1 MLASGA
7 LAPVHKFSKFVH
19 GCAVLLPDEVQAM
32 PYWVDDPALA
42 PSIRATGASGASL
55 LRRPSPP
62 RPRAARPSR
71 AFAMHVQS
79 PGYVSMCAK
88 ESERGREKTEELCG
102 GVNPIGDRMLRWGI
116 L

>member
-42 PSIRATGASGASL
+42 PSIRATGASGARIEGASAG
-55 LRRPSPP
+55 S
-62 RPRAARPSR
+62 ST
-71 AFAMHVQS
+71 Q
-79 PGYVSMCAK
+79 
-88 ESERGREKTEELCG
+88 
-102 GVNPIGDRMLRWGI
+102 
-116 L
+116 